1 MKSREKVEE
10 YEKNGMEQKLRKAGI
25 SRSGAAMY
33 SCTGSALHNCKEGH
47 CIDRLP
53 WCCFIGRPWVSDKVE
68 RRELTVIQFQS

>member
-1 MKSREKVEE
+1 
-10 YEKNGMEQKLRKAGI
+10 MEQKLRKAGI
-25 SRSGAAMY
+25 SRSRAAMY

-53 WCCFIGRPWVSDKVE
+53 WCCLRGQPWVSDKDE